1 MPIEVELPDG
11 SIAEFPDGTSH
22 DVMKSAISK
31 RFAPQPSARQV
42 AEAEVRSGENRP
54 DYRPPSMFGDKFQRL
69 SDQVMDPFGVQD
81 EIVGAGQFARKF
93 VTSGG
98 SLDEASKAYS
108 DAAERV
114 RAERRVARQDY
125 GIAPDIVGGFG
136 TAGAVGRG
144 VAAAPTFLQ
153 GVRQSA
159 QAGAAGGAVSGF
171 AQGEGGVTNRL
182 LGAAE
187 GGAIGAVAA
196 PVIGNVLLPA
206 AARTIGG
213 IRDATRYAAN
223 AIQSARNPQQT
234 AIETVADRIVASGTT
249 PDAIRARVGPQ
260 SPTPMNIIDI
270 TKEIAGEGGS
280 SPVTRLGR
288 AAYSLA
294 GDEAGDSAERL
305 MSRQATQSG
314 RVSNIIQRSVANPT
328 QRALG
333 GNTAGDFEATR
344 AAGLQK
350 IKDEAGPAYK
360 QFYAEP
366 DLATDKLGDL
376 MEDPLFKRMVTQAQR
391 QERVD
396 IIKRNQVA
404 ARTGKAQEPVP
415 YTNKNDPEIRRL
427 QDEIRSS
434 QDAMRNAQR
443 TRQDEALSRSKG
455 TQAAPESDDEV
466 NSLVDFW
473 KYIREV
479 DSRKKPESLS
489 SFVVRMGGIDDSGGD
504 ILSAVGRA
512 KDRPGLIRKKSIHSG
527 PGLGIGGKVDNA
539 NSLDAMALR
548 AWENGFF
555 PGRTQRP
562 TKNEFID
569 MLTEDLQSSP
579 VYRDADA
586 GYRDDWNVA
595 REMERELEKY
605 GISPAKFRSEDRL
618 KSFLVSQKSPSGKS
632 DMSASRSRMALN
644 EMRDHQDKLIAAR
657 RKIADLQ
664 KDNPQVF
671 SPKTL
676 DFIQR
681 ELRLASEQGTNPNRA
696 NYARNMREVFLDR
709 IEDHYPTFRGI
720 RERYATGM
728 GEFGAD
734 GALEAGA
741 ALTTK
746 LGAPSREALRDFDRF
761 TPAQQELFRLG
772 FARKLMD
779 DAANTQT
786 GASVANKFNSPAVRE
801 IVERLYP
808 RSDPQLWRQGQEML
822 RGLRRE
828 GITTRTKN
836 DMLAGARTAEL
847 SSDMSRMTEGARAAA
862 DALSGRWGQLL
873 NNLSTRLTTQIGR
886 RGAREVA
893 DILTQT
899 DPAQLGAT
907 LDRLARSARTTQQR
921 QAYVTAIRELR
932 ALNIPGVSL
941 QVGEQSGRS
950 RAKQ

>member
-11 SIAEFPDGTSH
+11 SIAEFPDGTSR

-31 RFAPQPSARQV
+31 RFAPQPNARQA

-54 DYRPPSMFGDKFQRL
+54 DYRPPFMLGDRFQRL

-98 SLDEASKAYS
+98 SLDEAKKAYS

-114 RAERRVARQDY
+114 LAERRVARKDY
-125 GIAPDIVGGFG
+125 GIVPEIVGGLG
-136 TAGAVGRG
+136 TAGTVGRG
-144 VAAAPTFLQ
+144 IQAVPTFMQ

-159 QAGAAGGAVSGF
+159 LVGGATGAAAGL
-171 AQGEGGVTNRL
+171 AQGEGGGTNRL
-182 LGAAE
+182 LGGIE
-187 GGAIGAVAA
+187 GGFAGAIAG
-196 PVIGNVLLPA
+196 PLIGNVLLPA
-206 AARTIGG
+206 AARTVGG
-213 IRDATRYAAN
+213 LRDAGRYAAG
-223 AIQSARNPQQT
+223 AIRSAQNPQQT
-234 AIETVADRIVASGTT
+234 AIDTVADRIVASGTT

-260 SPTPMNIIDI
+260 SPTPMNIVDI

-314 RVSNIIQRSVANPT
+314 RVSNIIQRSVASPMRRVVN
-328 QRALG
+328 

-344 AAGLQK
+344 AAGLQR
-350 IKDEAGPAYK
+350 IRNEAEPAYR

-366 DLATDKLGDL
+366 PMDPLQLQDL
-376 MEDPLFKRMVTQAQR
+376 MGDPVFRRAVQQGQR
-391 QERVD
+391 QARAEAIRQNQTSV
-396 IIKRNQVA
+396 RNGQPAVEVPPLNTDT
-404 ARTGKAQEPVP
+404 AR
-415 YTNKNDPEIRRL
+415 YT
-427 QDEIRSS
+427 
-434 QDAMRNAQR
+434 
-443 TRQDEALSRSKG
+443 
-455 TQAAPESDDEV
+455 
-466 NSLVDFW
+466 
-473 KYIREV
+473 
-479 DSRKKPESLS
+479 
-489 SFVVRMGGIDDSGGD
+489 
-504 ILSAVGRA
+504 
-512 KDRPGLIRKKSIHSG
+512 
-527 PGLGIGGKVDNA
+527 
-539 NSLDAMALR
+539 
-548 AWENGFF
+548 
-555 PGRTQRP
+555 
-562 TKNEFID
+562 
-569 MLTEDLQSSP
+569 
-579 VYRDADA
+579 
-586 GYRDDWNVA
+586 
-595 REMERELEKY
+595 
-605 GISPAKFRSEDRL
+605 
-618 KSFLVSQKSPSGKS
+618 
-632 DMSASRSRMALN
+632 
-644 EMRDHQDKLIAAR
+644 
-657 RKIADLQ
+657 
-664 KDNPQVF
+664 PQ
-671 SPKTL
+671 TL
-676 DFIQR
+676 DYIQR
-681 ELRLASEQGTNPNRA
+681 QLRLTSEGHVSDPNRA
-696 NYARNMREVFLDR
+696 SHARNLREIFLDR
-709 IEDHYPTFRGI
+709 IEDQYPTFRGI

-741 ALTTK
+741 ALTGK
-746 LGAPSREALRDFDRF
+746 LGAPAREALRDFERY
-761 TPAQQELFRLG
+761 TPAQQELYRLG

-779 DAANTQT
+779 DAANTQI

-941 QVGEQSGRS
+941 TVGQAAGRD

>member
-31 RFAPQPSARQV
+31 RFSPEAAAKKQ
-42 AEAEVRSGENRP
+42 AETDVRSGENRP
-54 DYRPPSMFGDKFQRL
+54 DYRPPSMFGDRFQRL

-81 EIVGAGQFARKF
+81 EIVGAGQFIRKL

-98 SLDEASKAYS
+98 DLDQAKQAYS
-108 DAAERV
+108 DAADRV

-125 GIAPDIVGGFG
+125 GIVPEIVGGFG
-136 TAGAVGRG
+136 TAGVVGRG

-260 SPTPMNIIDI
+260 SPTPMNIVDL
-270 TKEIAGEGGS
+270 TREVAGEGAAA
-280 SPVTRLGR
+280 PVIRLGR
-288 AAYSLA
+288 AAYSLS
-294 GDEAGDSAERL
+294 GDEAGDAAERL
-305 MSRQATQSG
+305 LSRQATQSG

-344 AAGLQK
+344 AVGLQR
-350 IKDEAGPAYK
+350 IRDEAAPAYR

-366 DLATDKLGDL
+366 PMDPLQLQDLLGD
-376 MEDPLFKRMVTQAQR
+376 PVFRGAVQHAQR
-391 QERVD
+391 Q
-396 IIKRNQVA
+396 
-404 ARTGKAQEPVP
+404 ARAEA
-415 YTNKNDPEIRRL
+415 IR
-427 QDEIRSS
+427 Q
-434 QDAMRNAQR
+434 N
-443 TRQDEALSRSKG
+443 
-455 TQAAPESDDEV
+455 QAAVRAGRPPVEV
-466 NSLVDFW
+466 PDLNPDA
-473 KYIREV
+473 
-479 DSRKKPESLS
+479 
-489 SFVVRMGGIDDSGGD
+489 VRFT
-504 ILSAVGRA
+504 
-512 KDRPGLIRKKSIHSG
+512 PQT
-527 PGLGIGGKVDNA
+527 
-539 NSLDAMALR
+539 LDY
-548 AWENGFF
+548 
-555 PGRTQRP
+555 TQR
-562 TKNEFID
+562 
-569 MLTEDLQSSP
+569 Q
-579 VYRDADA
+579 
-586 GYRDDWNVA
+586 
-595 REMERELEKY
+595 
-605 GISPAKFRSEDRL
+605 
-618 KSFLVSQKSPSGKS
+618 
-632 DMSASRSRMALN
+632 
-644 EMRDHQDKLIAAR
+644 
-657 RKIADLQ
+657 
-664 KDNPQVF
+664 
-671 SPKTL
+671 
-676 DFIQR
+676 
-681 ELRLASEQGTNPNRA
+681 LRLASEGHVSDPNRA
-696 NYARNMREVFLDR
+696 AHARDLREIFLDR
-709 IEDHYPTFRGI
+709 IEDQYPTFRGI

-741 ALTTK
+741 ALTTR
-746 LGAPSREALRDFDRF
+746 LGAPAREALRDFNRY

-786 GASVANKFNSPAVRE
+786 GAAVANKFNSPAVRE

-828 GITTRTKN
+828 ALTTRTKN
-836 DMLAGARTAEL
+836 DLLAGARTAEL
-847 SSDMSRMTEGARAAA
+847 GSDMGRMTEGARAAA
-862 DALSGRWGQLL
+862 DLLSGSFGKLL

-886 RGAREVA
+886 RGAREVT

-899 DPAQLGAT
+899 DPAQLGPT

-941 QVGEQSGRS
+941 NVGETAGRN